1 MPGAMSDTSRIGF
14 DGLAALAY
22 ELPPAIVRAA
32 AAGRDR
38 DLASE
43 FREYPELGV
52 LDFGNRL
59 VVIAALTISALYIDA
74 LRRNPSA
81 KDPLLQDYLRTM
93 LAGRGLDR
101 GLACSVIHRA
111 GVLKVEPFGELVEDD
126 SAVTDFIMNRPAG
139 AGNIFRSQID
149 ESVESQLA
157 RLILHL
163 QWLKLFDFDK
173 SGGVSFTWS
182 GETRRID
189 VWPFLLWD
197 GEVLQR
203 FVEYA
208 PNERGLVW
216 ITYNDGEDIRQ
227 PPRKPVH
234 ERRNQLRATMALV
247 GCAPVAEPLPE
258 AHYEESVIP
267 LFAETHPYMD
277 KLAQRLFEESQA
289 GTQVRL
295 WIGPFLQLDPRTSD
309 KADAYINDQV
319 LVTNAI
325 IKKCM
330 DTDPVTV
337 MMDFLEAEPEDE
349 YKFFKRLLGD
359 DPRRIK
365 QAQDEVDAT
374 VTEYADR
381 QSLYCRPQDEA
392 ALQTK
397 RDAFR
402 RRRVAQKMVQLMGFQ
417 LVEQK
422 AQDDIDDYAAQVGA
436 FLGAVSDRSTPPL
449 SVAGGLVKCAAIAE
463 EILTFLIAFYTAL
476 KYYDGTL
483 AEGLDEHR
491 IDSLGV
497 NLAHSFDRVNGL
509 GGLIPVFRDLAKDPE
524 ITDAVKMH
532 LGRESIWPEGLKKYT
547 DVLHALK
554 DYRNKEAHEVE
565 VLGIKR
571 APETVKRFLSVLE
584 WLRDPLGRGDD
595 AMRIYPAILQLNTIT
610 MNHCGIT
617 SIKHNLTTRGA
628 SRPITLY
635 TRQPLS
641 VYAGTFYGL
650 PQRNKALKDLWLD
663 PVLVP
668 TRIFS
673 TVLPKRGKQNA
684 R

>member
-1 MPGAMSDTSRIGF
+1 
-14 DGLAALAY
+14 
-22 ELPPAIVRAA
+22 
-32 AAGRDR
+32 
-38 DLASE
+38 
-43 FREYPELGV
+43 
-52 LDFGNRL
+52 
-59 VVIAALTISALYIDA
+59 
-74 LRRNPSA
+74 
-81 KDPLLQDYLRTM
+81 
-93 LAGRGLDR
+93 
-101 GLACSVIHRA
+101 
-111 GVLKVEPFGELVEDD
+111 
-126 SAVTDFIMNRPAG
+126 
-139 AGNIFRSQID
+139 
-149 ESVESQLA
+149 
-157 RLILHL
+157 
-163 QWLKLFDFDK
+163 
-173 SGGVSFTWS
+173 
-182 GETRRID
+182 
-189 VWPFLLWD
+189 
-197 GEVLQR
+197 
-203 FVEYA
+203 
-208 PNERGLVW
+208 
-216 ITYNDGEDIRQ
+216 
-227 PPRKPVH
+227 
-234 ERRNQLRATMALV
+234 
-247 GCAPVAEPLPE
+247 
-258 AHYEESVIP
+258 
-267 LFAETHPYMD
+267 MD
-277 KLAQRLFEESQA
+277 KLAQRLFESSYP
-289 GTQVRL
+289 GTKVRL
-295 WIGPFLQLDPRTSD
+295 WIAPFLQIDPTTSD
-309 KADAYINDQV
+309 KADPYVTDQV

-337 MMDFLEAEPEDE
+337 MTDYFEAEPEDE
-349 YKFFKRLLGD
+349 HLYFKLVLGND
-359 DPRRIK
+359 QRRIDLIR
-365 QAQDEVDAT
+365 AEVNAT
-374 VTEYADR
+374 VAEYSDR
-381 QSLYCRPQDEA
+381 QSLYCREEDKAP
-392 ALQTK
+392 LQKK

-402 RRRVAQKMVQLMGFQ
+402 RRLVAQKIVQLMGFQ

-422 AQDDIDDYAAQVGA
+422 AQDDIDDYSAQVSA
-436 FLGAVSDRSTPPL
+436 FLAAIKDGSEQPL
-449 SVAGGLVKCAAIAE
+449 LVAGGLVKCAAIAE
-463 EILTFLIAFYTAL
+463 EILTFLISFYMAL

-509 GGLIPVFRDLAKDPE
+509 GGLIPVFRDLAKDPD

-565 VLGIKR
+565 VASIER

-610 MNHCGIT
+610 MNNCGIT